1 LAASIGAI
9 SEAVPLLARRVVFFG
24 GKGGVGKTTIAAVF
38 GLLAAYRNHKTLLVS
53 TDPAHSL
60 ADIFDVR
67 VGSEPTSV
75 RPGLW
80 AMELDPTHE
89 ADRFIQ
95 DVKARIADTTP
106 PRLATE
112 VERQIDIARVTPGA
126 EETAVFERFTRIL
139 EEEGERYDRVLFD
152 TAPTG
157 HTLRLLTLPELMSV
171 WMSGLISRRKK
182 VNALSR
188 MWRRVAGAAAG
199 DERDMEDPV
208 LDALMERQRRFDRAR
223 RVLTDRKQTAFAF
236 VVIPERL
243 PILETDRA
251 VRTLR
256 KYDIPVAA
264 IIVNRTLP
272 AHIDGEFL
280 AQRRQREQRYLETID
295 TTFTDLPVYRIP
307 TLASDVVGDFDL
319 QQVMDALPGYERGIA
334 NNEYRRNFE

>member
-9 SEAVPLLARRVVFFG
+9 SEPAPLLSRRIVFFG

-38 GLLAAYRNHKTLLVS
+38 GLLAAYRNHRTLLVS

-60 ADIFDVR
+60 TDIFDVQ
-67 VGSEPTSV
+67 VGPEPTSV

-80 AMELDPTHE
+80 AMELDPARE

-106 PRLATE
+106 PRLAGE

-126 EETAVFERFTRIL
+126 DETAVFERFSRIL
-139 EEEGERYDRVLFD
+139 EVEGSQYDRLIFD

-199 DERDMEDPV
+199 DDPSMEDPV
-208 LDALMERQRRFDRAR
+208 LAALVERQRRFERTR
-223 RVLTDRKQTAFAF
+223 RVLTDKKQTAFAF

-272 AHIDGEFL
+272 EGVDGEFL
-280 AQRRQREQRYLETID
+280 AQRRAREQRYLDTID
-295 TTFTDLPVYRIP
+295 KTFADLPVYRIP
-307 TLASDVVGDFDL
+307 MLSADVVGDFDL
-319 QQVMDALPGYERGIA
+319 QRVMDALPRYERG
-334 NNEYRRNFE
+334 NFE